1 MRTALLL
8 VWLAGCHRPAADPAG
23 GGPGRTSAPP
33 LATPLVEGQLA
44 RSDILLQLAR
54 LPHADVAGRLGPHR
68 IESHTHWT
76 ITPLTPG
83 SSRPVPEVLPGFK
96 DGAPAHPYDGGDAW
110 ENSAATL
117 DETRTIQVDSL
128 GALQLLNQNDHG
140 YGIEALQDK
149 DYLYVRMRNAPW
161 VRHHPEADEVERL
174 RAMGYEPG
182 AALMEAVAPFI
193 FLSTPSET
201 TRFGRPAWQVSLSRQ
216 DGSGSKA
223 RQATQGPGKA
233 WRAAVAVDALD
244 GYAVVDRGRGTLLEL
259 RLNVRF
265 QAPRGPVPP
274 GTPSANGE
282 HVQVE
287 AKHDMRV
294 SALGAQVANVQP
306 PADWIDPPTRSR
318 STLEKQELLNG
329 LMPARP

>member
-1 MRTALLL
+1 MRIALLL
-8 VWLAGCHRPAADPAG
+8 VWLAGCHRPAAEPAAG
-23 GGPGRTSAPP
+23 GQRAALRSEEP
-33 LATPLVEGQLA
+33 LAASLVTGQLA
-44 RSDILLQLAR
+44 RSDILLELAR
-54 LPHADVAGRLGPHR
+54 LPHAEVAGRLGPHR
-68 IESHTHWT
+68 IESHTRWT
-76 ITPLTPG
+76 ITPLTAG
-83 SSRPVPEVLPGFK
+83 RPVAEVAPGFK
-96 DGAPAHPYDGGDAW
+96 EGAPAHPYDGGDAW
-110 ENSAATL
+110 ENTATTL

-128 GALQLLNQNDHG
+128 GTLQLANQNDHG
-140 YGIEALQDK
+140 YGIEALHDK

-161 VRHHPEADEVERL
+161 VRHHPEGDEVDRL

-182 AALMEAVAPFI
+182 AALMEAVAPFV

-216 DGSGSKA
+216 DGSGKA
-223 RQATQGPGKA
+223 RSVSQAPGKA
-233 WRAAVAVDALD
+233 WRGAVAVDALD

-265 QAPRGPVPP
+265 QAPRGPAPP

-282 HVQVE
+282 YIQVE
-287 AKHDMRV
+287 AKHEMRV
-294 SALGAQVANVQP
+294 SALGAEVAKVQP
-306 PADWIDPPTRSR
+306 PADWSDPPARSR